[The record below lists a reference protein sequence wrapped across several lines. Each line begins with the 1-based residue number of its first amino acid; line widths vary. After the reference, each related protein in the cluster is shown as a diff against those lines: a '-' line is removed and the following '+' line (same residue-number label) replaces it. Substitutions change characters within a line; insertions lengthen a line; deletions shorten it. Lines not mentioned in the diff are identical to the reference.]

1 MKRLIGMLCACIIL
15 SACGS
20 VTIRTDNQRET
31 SDIPSYQ
38 KSFNYWWWGL
48 KGEYNINIREICSG
62 NSVSQMQSVSSFSDA
77 ALTIITLGVYAP
89 RSARVWCEGRH
100 DA

>member
-1 MKRLIGMLCACIIL
+1 MKRLIGILCACIIL

-48 KGEYNINIREICSG
+48 KGEYDINTREICSG

-77 ALTIITLGVYAP
+77 ALTIITLGIYAP
-89 RSARVWCEGRH
+89 RSARVWCEGGH